1 MGGLASVRGVSL
13 TSGAHHA
20 GGVEASVAALVG
32 GVDGCDS
39 ATSPRHRVLRVIF
52 FLWWSKSGSVEQLG
66 LQPLRLVIF
75 RTVSGFIWMLRVIK

>member
-13 TSGAHHA
+13 TGGAHHA

-39 ATSPRHRVLRVIF
+39 ATSPRHRVLRVF
-52 FLWWSKSGSVEQLG
+52 FFFFGGVNRAAWNNLG
-66 LQPLRLVIF
+66 YSL
-75 RTVSGFIWMLRVIK
+75 